1 MSELV
6 RSNFIVKIKPC
17 TGNDCYKG
25 EELTKRLRNI
35 AVGAIWS
42 KQKFDKLEHV
52 SSVIKHDFDQ
62 VFPDKTLLRRPF
74 YQANIA
80 ENEVTTHDS
89 ERYNPFGSPEIY
101 RFNTGN
107 YVLLEPDIHNYSEN
121 LA

>member
-1 MSELV
+1 
-6 RSNFIVKIKPC
+6 
-17 TGNDCYKG
+17 
-25 EELTKRLRNI
+25 
-35 AVGAIWS
+35 
-42 KQKFDKLEHV
+42 
-52 SSVIKHDFDQ
+52 
-62 VFPDKTLLRRPF
+62 VFPDNTLLRRPF